1 MKQKPEQQIV
11 PVFCLPNKKDPIQGL
26 KRGLLIQRILSRGYF
41 YLVILFNACNYAF
54 LGDVI

>member
-11 PVFCLPNKKDPIQGL
+11 PVFCFPNKKDPIQGL

-41 YLVILFNACNYAF
+41 YLVILFNAWKLCIPWN
-54 LGDVI
+54 